1 MNHLKKPYQS
11 TTNSPPCHFYPNKER
26 KGIEVALA
34 VQNKRSIVNSLSR
47 HKKIATRLRVLI
59 GWDQNSSLIRQCSS
73 TSARCIA
80 IPAMPLLYLAT

>member
-1 MNHLKKPYQS
+1 MNHSKKSNRRPV
-11 TTNSPPCHFYPNKER
+11 NSPPCHFYPNKEL

-59 GWDQNSSLIRQCSS
+59 GCGQNSSLIRQCSS